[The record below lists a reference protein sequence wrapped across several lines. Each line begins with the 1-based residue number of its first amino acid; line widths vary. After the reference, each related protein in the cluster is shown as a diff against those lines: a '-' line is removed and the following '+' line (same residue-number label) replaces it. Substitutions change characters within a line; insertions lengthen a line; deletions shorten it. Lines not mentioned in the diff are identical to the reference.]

1 MGEKKGKTIRGTQHK
16 YEKLKIKMENSTD
29 WKIN

>member
-1 MGEKKGKTIRGTQHK
+1 MEKKKNGKTIRGTQHK

-29 WKIN
+29 